1 MKKIILFVAVLMFLA
16 PHVAMAQDDQPSGE
30 IVKGFR
36 TTDLPLPRYVSL
48 RSEKTYVRT
57 GPALRYPIK
66 WVYKQKGLPVEII
79 QEFDAWRKVRDYEG
93 DTGWIHQSLLT
104 GKRTVLVNNAEP
116 IAVRE
121 GFNEDAKMVARFEPL
136 VIAHLEKCTEG
147 WCEISAEG
155 YEGWSKR
162 KYLWG
167 IYDSEEL
174 D

>member
-1 MKKIILFVAVLMFLA
+1 MLFIAVLMFLTPQMA
-16 PHVAMAQDDQPSGE
+16 TAQDDQPAGE
-30 IVKGFR
+30 VVKGFR
-36 TTDLPLPRYVSL
+36 TTDLPLPRFVSL

-66 WVYKQKGLPVEII
+66 WVYKQKNMPVEII

-104 GKRTVLVNNAEP
+104 GDRMALVNNAEP

-121 GFNEDAKMVARFEPL
+121 GFSDDASMVARFEPL
-136 VIAHLEKCTEG
+136 VIARLGKCIEA
-147 WCEISAEG
+147 WCEVEAEG
-155 YEGWSKR
+155 YKGWAKR
-162 KYLWG
+162 KFLWG